1 MAQGAE
7 CSQGEL
13 DGVQTDMALKPRL
26 SNKESPMEQQ
36 EQHLEPGPTSMP
48 QNPMHQGKEQACASS
63 NWPLKRQVILFYLI
77 FLHPFKASLKHPFIS
92 QRFGE
97 D

>member
-1 MAQGAE
+1 MCRLAWP
-7 CSQGEL
+7 
-13 DGVQTDMALKPRL
+13 LKPRL
-26 SNKESPMEQQ
+26 SSKESPVEQQ
-36 EQHLEPGPTSMP
+36 EQLLEPGPTSMP
-48 QNPMHQGKEQACASS
+48 QNPMHHGKEQACASS

-77 FLHPFKASLKHPFIS
+77 FLCFVSPSLKHPFIS